1 MRRAYRGNY
10 EIDDDPAR
18 IDPAAAV
25 SFLTT
30 EAYWGRWRGE
40 QEIRRQIAA
49 AWRVVGRLRPG
60 RRRWSASPAPSAT
73 ADPPTSATCTCCPPT
88 AAPAW
93 AGPSSR

>member
-1 MRRAYRGNY
+1 MQTVIGDY

-30 EAYWGRWRGE
+30 EAYWGRWRDE

-49 AWRVVGRLRPG
+49 AGGWWAPTTR
-60 RRRWSASPAPSAT
+60 PAP
-73 ADPPTSATCTCCPPT
+73 
-88 AAPAW
+88 
-93 AGPSSR
+93 

>member
-1 MRRAYRGNY
+1 MRRACGDY

-49 AWRVVGRLRPG
+49 AWRVVGAYDQDGAMVGFARAFG
-60 RRRWSASPAPSAT
+60 DGGSAYL
-73 ADPPTSATCTCCPPT
+73 ATCTCCPPT

-93 AGPSSR
+93 ARPSSR